1 MAMFKSFIKLLTYP
15 VTRPMRDIR
24 KSADEIKGA
33 VEEARSVRARREED
47 ARLAREALKGK
58 SAQEKFREIAQIN
71 GWTDWELQ
79 EQRQAARN
87 TRLVMLAVFALGL
100 LGLCILMFSAPYYM
114 LVLIGAMM
122 LVFLAFTLVVAARY
136 AWWEAQIEER
146 SIFPFK
152 DFLARATLFATI
164 FRK

>member
-1 MAMFKSFIKLLTYP
+1 
-15 VTRPMRDIR
+15 
-24 KSADEIKGA
+24 
-33 VEEARSVRARREED
+33 
-47 ARLAREALKGK
+47 
-58 SAQEKFREIAQIN
+58 
-71 GWTDWELQ
+71 
-79 EQRQAARN
+79 
-87 TRLVMLAVFALGL
+87 MLAVFALGL